1 MSTSPGTWRRLSL
14 SSSALAL
21 VAAFALTGAAIPSP
35 TGSAE
40 LSFTHGTG
48 DRSSVWVAD
57 ADGSHARR
65 VARDAFA
72 GALSASGRWIAYLG
86 STGSERVLPRLYVA
100 PVRGGRPEPVAKASW
115 FVWSPRRDRLA
126 YGETQALHLV
136 DAKTGRSRTLVRER
150 AVLGVSFAPSGDA
163 LAYVRWNGRRGRGAR
178 YDIFS
183 VGIANGRVRRLTDD
197 GHSGE
202 PVWGPTWIAYRHYT
216 RATWPQV
223 GGTWLM
229 RLMEGASTV
238 LREATRLAGARTTG

>member
-86 STGSERVLPRLYVA
+86 STGSERVLPRLY
-100 PVRGGRPEPVAKASW
+100 
-115 FVWSPRRDRLA
+115 
-126 YGETQALHLV
+126 
-136 DAKTGRSRTLVRER
+136 
-150 AVLGVSFAPSGDA
+150 
-163 LAYVRWNGRRGRGAR
+163 
-178 YDIFS
+178 
-183 VGIANGRVRRLTDD
+183 
-197 GHSGE
+197 
-202 PVWGPTWIAYRHYT
+202 
-216 RATWPQV
+216 ATWPQV

-229 RLMEGASTV
+229 RPDGSGKHGFARGDQTRRRAHYGLSPIEFSRDGKRLLACTAAEFGCSPVTFTVATKKRHAFSVGECPRHLHALLAPEDMSSDGSRLLVWVGSVDGAALDDIYAVPFSGGNP
-238 LREATRLAGARTTG
+238 RLVAHSAVSAGWRD